1 MILISHLMSWGLSF
15 FYLLNGKKYLPYRQ
29 GIYLIETNDNAYL
42 NIFECYLGFPGG
54 AVVKNPPAN
63 AGGKGDPDLIPG

>member
-1 MILISHLMSWGLSF
+1 MSWGLSF

-29 GIYLIETNDNAYL
+29 GICLIETNDNAYL

-54 AVVKNPPAN
+54 SVVKNPPAN